1 MLWPLPLARVGRT
14 CESSVNS
21 GRGGGTVF
29 LALSS
34 LKGLLAVPST
44 GSGAGTASSATPSQS
59 SKGSL
64 ASPCSRPRGPASRS
78 PREHHPQ
85 LAQPNFFISRAARTS
100 RLVSASSATTCHA
113 SLATVCDVRGP
124 ASGYSCVSCV
134 LASNQITQL
143 TPAHDSPAS
152 SNQWYR
158 QCRQECCTC
167 PNTRD
172 GKALAWPS

>member
-64 ASPCSRPRGPASRS
+64 ASPCSRPASRS

-113 SLATVCDVRGP
+113 GLATVCDVRGP

-172 GKALAWPS
+172 GKRLQWPS

>member
-78 PREHHPQ
+78 PREHHLQ

-100 RLVSASSATTCHA
+100 RLVSASSATACHA
-113 SLATVCDVRGP
+113 SLAMRRPWSSKRLFLCFLCAR
-124 ASGYSCVSCV
+124 
-134 LASNQITQL
+134 LESNHATH
-143 TPAHDSPAS
+143 A
-152 SNQWYR
+152 
-158 QCRQECCTC
+158 C
-167 PNTRD
+167 P
-172 GKALAWPS
+172 